1 VVETPL
7 ETELV
12 IICNDT
18 LNNKSKIFVV
28 VAAFVLVVDVAAI
41 VVVAADVILNLNELN
56 LILTFS

>member
-1 VVETPL
+1 MVETPL